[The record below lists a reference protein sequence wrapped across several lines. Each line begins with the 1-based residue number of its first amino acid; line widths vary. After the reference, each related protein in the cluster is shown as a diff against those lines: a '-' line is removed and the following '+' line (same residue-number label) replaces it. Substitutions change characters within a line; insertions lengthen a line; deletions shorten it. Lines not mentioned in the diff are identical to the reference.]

1 MKPMH
6 LIAPLLTALTLAF
19 GPAPLALGQEL
30 PPGPDTVRPLS
41 RLRLEPAP
49 GRFEETQLTI
59 LDFAPGAWT
68 PLHTHGGLAVVRVL
82 EGEMTRRAHGMED
95 VFRAGEGWVEA
106 PGDVHAAG
114 NAGTAPARVL
124 VTFLLPAGAPLT
136 TTEGTPSQ
144 DPPPGP
150 TTAFQSHRVGVA
162 TTAAGHNEAATT
174 LLGFAP
180 GAWTPLHWHGG
191 LTLVAVLEGDM
202 TVRSAGRETVYRAG
216 DVWIEQPG
224 DVHAAGNEN
233 ATGALVAVT
242 FLLQQ
247 GAPVTTV
254 ASAQPAV
261 QLPSALP
268 RTGAAGVAVAP
279 AAVLGAVFMAA
290 VLLGGGL
297 WRRRRVAGG

>member
-1 MKPMH
+1 MKPMP

-30 PPGPDTVRPLS
+30 PPGPDTVRPLT

-49 GRFEETQLTI
+49 GRFEETQLVI

-68 PLHTHGGLAVVRVL
+68 PLHTHGGLTLVRVL
-82 EGEMTRRAHGMED
+82 EGEMTRRAHGMD
-95 VFRAGEGWVEA
+95 DHFRAGEGWVEA

-114 NAGTAPARVL
+114 NTGTAPARVL

-136 TTEGTPSQ
+136 TIEGTPSQ

-150 TTAFQSHRVGVA
+150 ATTFQSRRVGVA
-162 TTAAGHNEAATT
+162 TGAAGHNEAATT

-180 GAWTPLHWHGG
+180 GAWTPLHSHGG

-202 TVRSAGRETVYRAG
+202 TVRSAGRETVYRPG
-216 DVWIEQPG
+216 DIWIEQPG
-224 DVHAAGNEN
+224 DVHAAGNAS

-247 GAPVTTV
+247 GAAVTTV
-254 ASAQPAV
+254 APAQPAV

-268 RTGAAGVAVAP
+268 RTGVAGGAVAP
-279 AAVLGAVFMAA
+279 AAILAA
-290 VLLGGGL
+290 AILGGGL
-297 WRRRRVAGG
+297 WLRRRLSGG